1 MVWGAFM
8 SKKSHC
14 RLASLTLLDIA
25 AGIAVSA
32 AALPALAADMP
43 TKAPAPI
50 AAPVY
55 NWTGFYLGA
64 HAGYRW
70 ADADLTSAGYI
81 FDPPGGFSGPV
92 TFPARNESYDPN
104 GGIVG
109 VHGGYNYQF
118 APNWLFGVE
127 GDWTWGKASD
137 SKSSALTVVAVDG
150 FVFRS
155 LSTTSEVKLGW
166 QATIRGRLGYTQ
178 GPWLIYGTGGV
189 AFARAE
195 WSETATLTTIPAIVT
210 IATAASSAHKT
221 LTGFAVGGGAEYM
234 FTQNWIGRIE
244 YLYESFGDFNVP
256 SGFGTQTANID
267 LSAQKVRVG
276 ISYKFGN

>member
-1 MVWGAFM
+1 MR
-8 SKKSHC
+8 SKAC
-14 RLASLTLLDIA
+14 LTLLDIA
-25 AGIAVSA
+25 AGIGVAAVA
-32 AALPALAADMP
+32 VPAIAADLP
-43 TKAPAPI
+43 TKAPPPI

-55 NWTGFYLGA
+55 NWTGFYVGA

-70 ADADLTSAGYI
+70 ANAGLTSAAYI
-81 FDPPGGFSGPV
+81 FDPPGGFSGPI
-92 TFPARNESYDPN
+92 TFPARSESYDLN
-104 GGIVG
+104 SAIVG
-109 VHGGYNYQF
+109 AHGGYNYQF
-118 APNWLFGVE
+118 APNWLVGVE

-137 SKSSALTVVAVDG
+137 SKSSSLNVLALDG
-150 FVFRS
+150 FVLRN
-155 LSTTSEVKLGW
+155 LTGTSEVKLSW

-221 LTGFAVGGGAEYM
+221 LTGFAVGGGVEYL
-234 FTQNWIGRIE
+234 FARNWIGRLE
-244 YLYESFGDFNVP
+244 YLYEGFRDFNVP
-256 SGFGTQTANID
+256 SGFGPQAANID
-267 LSAQKVRVG
+267 LSAQKVRAG